1 MYYLIDYVEYIIIW
15 LPMISTIIIFLLV
28 SFILLHVILIGLCES
43 LFLYLINK
51 SNLNKETK
59 FAIILQK
66 QYKKKKLIKKLEQIL
81 PLIEEIYYTPN
92 MKGYYICEQ
101 RFIKLQNN

>member
-1 MYYLIDYVEYIIIW
+1 MYYLVDYIEYIIIW
-15 LPMISTIIIFLLV
+15 LPVISTIIIFLLIV
-28 SFILLHVILIGLCES
+28 FILLHLILIELCES
-43 LFLYLINK
+43 LFAYLINK
-51 SNLNKETK
+51 SKLNKQTK

-92 MKGYYICEQ
+92 MKGYFLCKK
-101 RFIKLQNN
+101 RFIKLQNI